1 MYTLKAVDQYP
12 RNVTKQDIDSVL
24 SSGRSETCGLDTNIL
39 VKENAR
45 VMLTVNVDINDRLIN
60 GQMGTIAKIAIN
72 QNTNKP
78 SVIYIKFD
86 DPKAGARAIGK
97 CTDRYARENSAVP
110 IRPVLA
116 RIKLRPDKQSSP
128 EIQRLQFPLALAWAC
143 TVHKVQRLTLN
154 EVVVSFDLYGQKYF
168 NFGQIYVAL
177 SRATSLQRE
186 ITGEI
191 EKQHVRANPK
201 VHLEYERLRKISSL
215 SETSPLEHSHN
226 KLTVCLLN
234 IRSLHKHSI
243 DIKFDAKLMKSDV
256 LAFTETQLL
265 PHNSDVEIQQNLQP
279 FILHRQDHTT
289 DKYLSLGVCTKRH
302 IFLLSKDYISTINA
316 VKFVIFN
323 SLTCNSTSFLLLY

>member
-128 EIQRLQFPLALAWAC
+128 EIQRLQFSLALAWAC

-168 NFGQIYVAL
+168 NFGQMYVA
-177 SRATSLQRE
+177 
-186 ITGEI
+186 
-191 EKQHVRANPK
+191 
-201 VHLEYERLRKISSL
+201 
-215 SETSPLEHSHN
+215 
-226 KLTVCLLN
+226 
-234 IRSLHKHSI
+234 
-243 DIKFDAKLMKSDV
+243 
-256 LAFTETQLL
+256 
-265 PHNSDVEIQQNLQP
+265 
-279 FILHRQDHTT
+279 
-289 DKYLSLGVCTKRH
+289 
-302 IFLLSKDYISTINA
+302 
-316 VKFVIFN
+316 
-323 SLTCNSTSFLLLY
+323 

>member
-1 MYTLKAVDQYP
+1 M
-12 RNVTKQDIDSVL
+12 
-24 SSGRSETCGLDTNIL
+24 
-39 VKENAR
+39 
-45 VMLTVNVDINDRLIN
+45 
-60 GQMGTIAKIAIN
+60 
-72 QNTNKP
+72 
-78 SVIYIKFD
+78 
-86 DPKAGARAIGK
+86 
-97 CTDRYARENSAVP
+97 
-110 IRPVLA
+110 
-116 RIKLRPDKQSSP
+116 
-128 EIQRLQFPLALAWAC
+128 AWAC
-143 TVHKVQRLTLN
+143 TVHKVKRLTLN

-265 PHNSDVEIQQNLQP
+265 PHNSDAEIQQNLQP

-289 DKYLSLGVCTKRH
+289 DKYLSLAVCTKRH